1 MDKDISV
8 VIPAYN
14 AARTVERAINSVLD
28 FDAALQWEIIVV
40 NDGSTDETQ
49 AVVEK
54 LEQSHAN
61 ILLINQKNK
70 GRSEARN
77 TGVSFATARW
87 VMFLDSD
94 DVLLNSGAPSLV
106 SATRDTSA
114 QLHVFPMLVSDDGVT
129 SEALRDSCAALSF
142 EVSAREIVE
151 SMVTAAGFPRTVTLT
166 GTFFEVNSSCAR
178 LYQRSFL
185 QSLVDSGLSG
195 FGPFPRG
202 VRFSEDRLFNIAY
215 LTLPDV
221 SRVLFWPS
229 SPIYCWDL
237 GESSTV
243 GKVNPED
250 GADIPLF
257 ATRSFELV
265 DGGKVTVKTADK
277 LVLREILTKLLRAG
291 SLTGVELTREA
302 ISTWRS
308 VALDSCI
315 MHCLERCRGNV
326 VLIGYKRRFQPMMNA
341 LVRGDAETAF
351 LWARLWAT
359 LHKWADFFKC
369 NLRGSSDVN

>member
-14 AARTVERAINSVLD
+14 AARTVGRAINSVLD
-28 FDAALQWEIIVV
+28 FDAALEWEIIVV
-40 NDGSTDETQ
+40 NDGSTDETR

-94 DVLLNSGAPSLV
+94 DVLLSSGAPSLV
-106 SATRDTSA
+106 SAARDTSA

-129 SEALRDSCAALSF
+129 SKALRDSCAALSF

-151 SMVTAAGFPRTVTLT
+151 SMATAAGFPRTVTLT
-166 GTFFEVNSSCAR
+166 GTFFEANSPCAR

-195 FGPFPRG
+195 FCPFPRG

-215 LTLPDV
+215 LTLPGV

-250 GADIPLF
+250 GSDIPLF

-265 DGGKVTVKTADK
+265 DDGKVTVKTADK

-291 SLTGVELTREA
+291 SLTGVEQTREA

-341 LVRGDAETAF
+341 LVRGDAESAF

-369 NLRGSSDVN
+369 NLRGSSDVT